1 MINIDKFRKLG
12 PAIVRWGMSLVF
24 LYFGFSQIRNPES
37 FIFWLPEWTAN
48 LFISQTIFVYING
61 IFEIVFGTLLL
72 LGLFTRIS
80 GLLLGLH
87 LAAITISIGFT
98 QIGVRDFGL
107 TITTFAVFFNG
118 EDDYCLSRKIKRF
131 K

>member
-1 MINIDKFRKLG
+1 MLNIDKFRKLG
-12 PAIVRWGMSLVF
+12 PAIVRWSMSLVF
-24 LYFGFSQIRNPES
+24 LYFGFSQITNPES

-48 LFISQTIFVYING
+48 LFLSQTTFVYING
-61 IFEIVFGTLLL
+61 IFEIFFGTLLL

-107 TITTFAVFFNG
+107 TMATFAVFLNG